1 MEEEVPAEVDSVVAG
16 VVVTVVDLE
25 EEASVVGGEEEDSEE
40 EEAEA
45 DEDSEVA
52 DDDKHCMPRGI
63 LTKCQS
69 LQEANQCN
77 AMLELGSVGL
87 DMENEHFIF
96 LYCSIINLFCF
107 CIPIYDECVN

>member
-1 MEEEVPAEVDSVVAG
+1 MMCVPVALMPFSVIQ
-16 VVVTVVDLE
+16 
-25 EEASVVGGEEEDSEE
+25 
-40 EEAEA
+40 
-45 DEDSEVA
+45 VA
-52 DDDKHCMPRGI
+52 DDDKHCIPRGI

-87 DMENEHFIF
+87 DMENEHGIF

-107 CIPIYDECVN
+107 CIPIYDECVNEWLFI